1 MRRCV
6 EVRSITNDD
15 SRNGGE
21 SHAFIGRNDLAEKIE
36 AVDAG
41 DIAAT
46 KFLVAL
52 AGKQIRLD
60 SELSPAL
67 AAWVA
72 ERLEILGKTS
82 DPLEAFPV
90 KKKAGRPWKEKMHRE
105 IYGRIMEVNEKNH
118 TLHGNRERE
127 GTFAIVAKEYSL
139 TPGQIEKIYK
149 KIRRN
154 PHEI

>member
-1 MRRCV
+1 M
-6 EVRSITNDD
+6 TNDD

-21 SHAFIGRNDLAEKIE
+21 SHAFIERNDLTEKIE
-36 AVDAG
+36 AANAG
-41 DIAAT
+41 NIAAT
-46 KFLVAL
+46 KFLAAI
-52 AGKQIRLD
+52 AGKQLRLG

-67 AAWVA
+67 TAWLT
-72 ERLEILGKTS
+72 ERLEILGKTG

-127 GTFAIVAKEYSL
+127 GTFAIVAKEYRL